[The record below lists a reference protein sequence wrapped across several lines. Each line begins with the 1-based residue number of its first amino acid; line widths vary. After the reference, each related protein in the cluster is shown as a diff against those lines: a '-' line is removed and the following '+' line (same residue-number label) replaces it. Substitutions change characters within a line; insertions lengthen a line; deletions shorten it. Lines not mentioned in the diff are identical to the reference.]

1 MDVVGKLFCMIANTL
16 RSSLRRWIEIGAW
29 PALLGLFSAALLLL
43 DTETVAALSYNRQ
56 AVADGQWWRLLTANF
71 VHLGWWHYSLN
82 VASLALLLALCPE
95 RLPGWDW
102 LARILLVSFGTC
114 LGMYWRA
121 PWITSYV
128 GLSGMIYG
136 LFFLGLGAQA
146 IAGDRFA
153 WACMAFLAARITWE
167 FVVGIPRSEEELVG
181 GHIVPESHLFGVIAA
196 LGYAVIRSAGLRLL
210 TRWRR
215 DAH

>member
-1 MDVVGKLFCMIANTL
+1 MTMA
-16 RSSLRRWIEIGAW
+16 AW
-29 PALLGLFSAALLLL
+29 PLGLVAFSGLLLFL
-43 DTETVAALSYNRQ
+43 EPSTVAALRYDRA
-56 AVADGQWWRLLTANF
+56 AVAGGQWWRLLTGNF

-82 VASLALLLALCPE
+82 AASIALLLALCPE

-102 LARILLVSFGTC
+102 AARFLLVSFGTC
-114 LGMYWRA
+114 LGMYGCA

-146 IAGDRFA
+146 WAGDRFA
-153 WACMAFLAARITWE
+153 WFCMAFLAARITWE
-167 FVVGIPRSEEELVG
+167 FVVGIPHSEEELVG
-181 GHIVPESHLFGVIAA
+181 GRIVPESHLFGVIAA
-196 LGYAVIRSAGLRLL
+196 FGYAVLRSAGLWLSR
-210 TRWRR
+210 RWRK

>member
-1 MDVVGKLFCMIANTL
+1 MA
-16 RSSLRRWIEIGAW
+16 
-29 PALLGLFSAALLLL
+29 LFSALLLL
-43 DTETVAALSYNRQ
+43 LDPSTIAALGYDRS
-56 AVADGQWWRLLTANF
+56 AVAGGQWWRLLTGNF

-82 VASLALLLALCPE
+82 AASILLLLALCPE
-95 RLPGWDW
+95 RMAGWDW
-102 LARILLVSFGTC
+102 LGRIVLVSFGTC
-114 LGMYWRA
+114 LGMYWCA
-121 PWITSYV
+121 PWIKSYV

-146 IAGDRFA
+146 LAGDRFA

-196 LGYAVIRSAGLRLL
+196 FGYAVVRSAGLRLL
-210 TRWRR
+210 TRWGR
-215 DAH
+215 DAY